1 MEQIK
6 RIIKSLMDIIF
17 FFIIGMIVFIII
29 MFFFIIGMIEN
40 AMSRK

>member
-1 MEQIK
+1 MKQIK
-6 RIIKSLMDIIF
+6 RIIKSLMDLIF
-17 FFIIGMIVFIII
+17 FITIGILAFIII